1 MSFGRK
7 RNMSERWLR
16 KNTPGTGKRGRLT
29 DQGGLGRTTTAK
41 ADFTKT
47 VSFLELKKIL
57 KPKENEENERPVLEP
72 ISEETIRRDF
82 GRSTGLADRTNQRAN
97 RPANQKAEKSKP
109 VRQTS
114 FNYGFN

>member
-1 MSFGRK
+1 MDVKETCPRDGFGK
-7 RNMSERWLR
+7 ILQEQVNGDDQH
-16 KNTPGTGKRGRLT
+16 TDYGPGTRRTVHRLYH
-29 DQGGLGRTTTAK
+29 
-41 ADFTKT
+41 
-47 VSFLELKKIL
+47 FLELKRYL
-57 KPKENEENERPVLEP
+57 KQKENEENERPVLEP

-109 VRQTS
+109 VRQAS